1 MVRSLHPRPQHGFT
15 LVELLV
21 SMMVVVFLV
30 VGLLQI
36 LDASAHV
43 SKVQNDVAEMTET
56 LRFTVQE
63 MVRTLRMGGT
73 GGLPLLAPGAGGSL
87 SLIAVAVDDNVTEGS
102 RSFGSGS
109 QSRTARTGSDVLT
122 VRGVIGGELYD
133 VRGGVA
139 IAGVD
144 PNYTIRLDPVS
155 PYSGQQQVLRSPA
168 VGTPVLMTTIWE
180 LPVPLINGQTRFFS
194 KYNIGLSTGFSS
206 NADGSLD
213 VSFTSV
219 GANEDQSA
227 ILALNEDGTFQP
239 FQEEY
244 VITAG
249 FLDDLVFF
257 IADND
262 VGEPALYLFQRS
274 DGSVTE
280 LVSNVADLQVALG
293 CDVNPSD
300 GTLTEVGVTT
310 GDDEWFYNV
319 AGETAPSAQQMAL
332 LHEVRLS
339 LVARSAHLDPWWTS
353 PADILPENAPDLT
366 GDDLR
371 YRYRSHSVRVTL
383 RSHPPM
389 S

>member
-1 MVRSLHPRPQHGFT
+1 MHRDRHRPPQDGFT
-15 LVELLV
+15 LIELLV
-21 SMMVVVFLV
+21 SMLVLVFLII
-30 VGLLQI
+30 GLLQL

-56 LRFTVQE
+56 LRFTIQE

-73 GGLPLLAPGAGGSL
+73 GGLPLLAPGAGGTL
-87 SLIAVAVDDNVTEGS
+87 SVLAVSVDDNVAG
-102 RSFGSGS
+102 GS
-109 QSRTARTGSDVLT
+109 QSFGTGSDTRTVRAATDVLT

-133 VRGGVA
+133 VRGAVA
-139 IAGVD
+139 IGGVD
-144 PNYTIRLDPVS
+144 PNYTIRLDPES
-155 PYSGQQQVLRSPA
+155 PYSGQQQELREPE

-180 LPVPLINGQTRFFS
+180 LPVPLVNGQTRFFS
-194 KYNIGLSTGFSS
+194 KYNIGLTTSSTS
-206 NADGSLD
+206 NSDGSLD
-213 VSFTSV
+213 VAFTSLA
-219 GANEDQSA
+219 ANEDQSA

-257 IADND
+257 IGDND
-262 VGEPALYLFQRS
+262 LGEPALYLYQRS
-274 DGSVTE
+274 DQSVTE
-280 LVSNVADLQVALG
+280 LVANVADLQVALG

-300 GTLTEVGVTT
+300 GALTEVGAAA
-310 GDDEWFYNV
+310 GDDEWFFNV

-339 LVARSAHLDPWWTS
+339 LVARSAHHDPWWTS

-389 S
+389 L